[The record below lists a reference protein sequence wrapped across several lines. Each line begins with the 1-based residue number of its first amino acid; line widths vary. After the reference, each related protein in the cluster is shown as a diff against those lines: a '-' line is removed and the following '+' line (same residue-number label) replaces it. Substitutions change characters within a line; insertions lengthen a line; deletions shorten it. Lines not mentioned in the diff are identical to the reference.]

1 MSITRLRIQRI
12 RKSMPLLFWWIILT
26 SVFDLVLLFLF
37 NEVLILVYPISIII
51 AYILRFS
58 LVRRRVYWIF
68 AILLTLAISLV
79 PISLAMRHIPLGSS
93 ALPPAVLILTIVI
106 YKLLRIENLNLQ
118 EENSKSIVK
127 K

>member
-1 MSITRLRIQRI
+1 
-12 RKSMPLLFWWIILT
+12 MPLLFWWIILT

-79 PISLAMRHIPLGSS
+79 PISLAMRHPSLGSS
-93 ALPPAVLILTIVI
+93 SLPPAVLILTIVI

>member
-1 MSITRLRIQRI
+1 VSITRLRIQRI

-79 PISLAMRHIPLGSS
+79 PISLAMRHPSLGSS
-93 ALPPAVLILTIVI
+93 SLPPAVLILTIVI